1 MADGEATISI
11 RDRLLKERN
20 ALLDLSIRNRLL
32 NTPLRTKNNR
42 AIEIVDE
49 KAEEVFRLLTS
60 NKALSFVPGIQLSEA
75 DLAELDPDDDDTGG
89 LPQPGEDATD
99 ERGVASRHSDAGSVM
114 HDTRSCPL
122 GKTCKRMRVSTTWRN
137 YGEIRVELGGGR
149 KQCRRTTW

>member
-20 ALLDLSIRNRLL
+20 ALLDLSTRNRLL

-60 NKALSFVPGIQLSEA
+60 NKALSFVPGVQLSEA
-75 DLAELDPDDDDTGG
+75 DRAELDPDDDVTGG
-89 LPQPGEDATD
+89 IP
-99 ERGVASRHSDAGSVM
+99 S
-114 HDTRSCPL
+114 TR
-122 GKTCKRMRVSTTWRN
+122 
-137 YGEIRVELGGGR
+137 
-149 KQCRRTTW
+149 